1 MIGRKLAGRYELQEK
16 IGQGGMS
23 RIYRGTDL
31 LLNRTVA
38 VKVLKDQLVEDADF
52 TRHFR
57 HEARA
62 AARLSHPN
70 IVNVYDVGVDDETYF
85 IVMEH
90 VPGENLKQYIR
101 RRGRL
106 SAAEAVAIARQITK
120 ALVQAHAAGVIHRDI
135 KPQNIILTDRGTVK
149 VTDFGIAHAMD
160 GTTVVNGSTIFG
172 SVHYFPPEQ
181 ARGNAVGEQSDIYSL
196 GIVLYEMVTGQVPFS
211 GDTPLSVAMKHLQQP
226 ITPPRQLVKDVP
238 EPLERIIL
246 KAVRKDPYRRYCSAL
261 VLLDDLTLFQNTGQ
275 SQAGT
280 GDECSDEQDTIRFP
294 GDAFAGSE
302 KQPAAA
308 YRRRAWFFP
317 LLIIVLLSA
326 SLVAGF
332 VYLRQYILVP
342 DITVP
347 DLLEQPLNEAEEA
360 LEALGLRCSTRWVTH
375 DTISA
380 NHIVGMDP
388 RPGRVVRPDRMI
400 ELTVSEGPKYVETPD
415 LFERTE
421 MEARILL
428 KEQDLKAVIVR
439 EHSVEVPEGK
449 VIRQVPTPGFPLAP
463 NDEVTIYLSLGARP
477 FPIDNLKGQPLE
489 QAEEYLE
496 EHGLKLGEVQP
507 IESDHP
513 PGTVIAQYPEAGDNV
528 KPGQPVDLVISKIND
543 VGNSITGDDNGDG
556 DDPGGSGAGAG

>member
-1 MIGRKLAGRYELQEK
+1 MIGKKLAGRYELQER

-23 RIYRGTDL
+23 RVYRGTDL

-70 IVNVYDVGVDDETYF
+70 IVNVYDVGEDDETYF

-101 RRGRL
+101 NRGRL
-106 SAAEAVAIARQITK
+106 SPPEAVAIARQIAK

-181 ARGNAVGEQSDIYSL
+181 ARGNAVGERSDLYSL

-211 GDTPLSVAMKHLQQP
+211 GDTPVSVAMKHLQQA
-226 ITPPRQLVKDVP
+226 ITPPRRLVKEVP
-238 EPLERIIL
+238 EPLERIIM
-246 KAVRKDPYRRYCSAL
+246 KAVRKDPYRRYSSAL
-261 VLLDDLTLFQNTGQ
+261 ELLEDLTLFQNTGQ
-275 SQAGT
+275 SLAT
-280 GDECSDEQDTIRFP
+280 AANKCSDEQDTIRFP
-294 GDAFAGSE
+294 ADTFAGAE
-302 KQPAAA
+302 KTPA
-308 YRRRAWFFP
+308 RRRAWLVP
-317 LLIIVLLSA
+317 LLIVILLSA
-326 SLVAGF
+326 SLLVGF
-332 VYLRQYILVP
+332 IYLRNFILVP

-347 DLLEQPLNEAEEA
+347 DLLEQPLEEAKEA
-360 LEALGLRCSTRWVTH
+360 LETLGLRYSVRWVPH

-388 RPGRVVRPDRMI
+388 RPERVVRPERMI
-400 ELTVSEGPKYVETPD
+400 ELLVSEGPKSIETPD
-415 LFERTE
+415 LYERTE
-421 MEARILL
+421 MEARIML
-428 KEQDLKAVIVR
+428 KELELKAVIVR
-439 EHSVEVPEGK
+439 EHSIEVHEGR

-463 NDEVTIYLSLGARP
+463 GDEVTIYLSLGARP
-477 FPIDNLKGQPLE
+477 FPIDNLRGLTLE
-489 QAEEYLE
+489 EAEEYLKE
-496 EHGLKLGEVQP
+496 QGLQVGEVQP
-507 IESDHP
+507 IASDHP
-513 PGTVIAQYPEAGDNV
+513 AGTVIAQYPEAGDNV
-528 KPGQPVDLVISKIND
+528 KPGQPVDLVISKNSDND
-543 VGNSITGDDNGDG
+543 HAVDDDENGANEDHDG
-556 DDPGGSGAGAG
+556 DDGNGAGAG